1 MMLGIHHI
9 NIVVTDLKKTS
20 DFFQLFGFTIIHEKS
35 LKGEWI
41 DKVTVLKDVQASYI
55 ALGHENSSI
64 TLELLQYHYPE
75 GNTDPQISIPNQI
88 GFRHLA
94 LEVDNI
100 KQETE
105 DLIKK
110 GVEFFSGI
118 RTNPYGKK
126 MCYFTGP
133 DGILLELLEL

>member
-1 MMLGIHHI
+1 MLKGIHHI
-9 NIVVTDLKKTS
+9 NIVVTELEKTR

-41 DKVTVLKDVQASYI
+41 DKVTGLKDVQASYI

-64 TLELLQYHYPE
+64 TLELLQYHHPK
-75 GNTDPQISIPNQI
+75 GNIDPQISIPNQI

-133 DGILLELLEL
+133 DGIVLELLEL